1 VPAAYGRQFYADALT
16 LARRLPPPHGAT
28 ETVVVLRLRWHRK
41 LGATI
46 VSGLGTYADRLGAAG
61 GRLYLSGVDDDV
73 RDLPRRTGK
82 VDLSDTVK
90 IDLATSVIGESRRRA
105 DDDATAWPLEP
116 HAVRQPNAVREPDD
130 A

>member
-1 VPAAYGRQFYADALT
+1 VVQIWAGLLQLGGQTRFVSHSVMVGFLT
-16 LARRLPPPHGAT
+16 GIA
-28 ETVVVLRLRWHRK
+28 
-41 LGATI
+41 
-46 VSGLGTYADRLGAAG
+46 VSII
-61 GRLYLSGVDDDV
+61 
-73 RDLPRRTGK
+73 RDLPRCTGK
-82 VDLSDTVK
+82 VDLSDAVK